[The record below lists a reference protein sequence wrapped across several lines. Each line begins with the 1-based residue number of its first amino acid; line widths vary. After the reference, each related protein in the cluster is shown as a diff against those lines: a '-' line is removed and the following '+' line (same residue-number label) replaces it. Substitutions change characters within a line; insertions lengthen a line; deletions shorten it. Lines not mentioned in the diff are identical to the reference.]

1 MKKKVLIHTLSDAG
15 DTRLLGMGR
24 DRCVGGRCVLRRA
37 GGGVRWSISWTDD
50 AVEEGCEDTYGAV
63 SGRFPRI
70 GSAIV
75 TVLLLDTNN
84 DGKARERGGFW

>member
-1 MKKKVLIHTLSDAG
+1 
-15 DTRLLGMGR
+15 MGR

-50 AVEEGCEDTYGAV
+50 AVEERCEDTYGAV

-75 TVLLLDTNN
+75 TVLLLIQTTM
-84 DGKARERGGFW
+84 GKRGKGEGFGEMEKRRGESGGTLPLERC